1 MSRNREVC
9 SWMVVSLAIWGLEGG
24 CADPGASGASA
35 GAAGELAA
43 ARSSLVSGDLAA
55 LGLAVGPDL
64 GTDRPILQPSS
75 TGIEAQVASDG
86 TNFLVAFTDLTNVH
100 ATRIDATGQMLDL
113 DWIDFGDGGAA
124 DAQQVAPVVAF
135 GGGHYLVVWWYFD
148 GTTIKIRGRL
158 VDPDGSLIG
167 PSSFPISSGEGV
179 APAVAWNGQSFVV
192 VWNGLNPTPGVRMAL
207 VSADGTVVAG
217 LEQRVS
223 PIDRAFFPRIAA
235 GLTTALVAWFEPDS
249 DSTTARIGA
258 TRVAQ
263 DGALLDPAGL
273 VVDAGPPYQQQPDVA
288 SDGHQFLVAWQRGGS
303 AAATIQGAV
312 VDESGAIAVP
322 TFPISRSTATVSR
335 TAVAF
340 GAGGYLVAWQV
351 QGESNDSFVAGAAVS
366 PSGVVAGTGDTRLGS
381 VSARPGDPS
390 GLAWSGAH
398 FLLSYEGTRPPPDGG
413 FFSVDGIDGSLI
425 APDLTIAAD
434 ALAFSQVPNQQ
445 FSPQVVWDGADYV
458 VSWNDE
464 RLPFPDSEA
473 RAVRISSAGVVRDPE
488 GLALSASL
496 PAGGHNLASNG
507 NRRSL
512 VSWLS
517 KDLQG
522 EVRSLAANGG
532 LGPIRSLAP
541 GAINMTP
548 LMASSGGGFLSV
560 FARPNPAGTRTDLF
574 GTLLAANG
582 NPGPL
587 LTLRRGVDGVSGL
600 TVAGGDY
607 LVQFSEGGVVKI
619 GTVNGNGRLAAP
631 IPAPATLFST
641 LFAAS
646 SNRTTLLAWVT
657 PTGEVQAQFFARGA
671 LRGPVLP
678 IADSSDG
685 DPPAVVFDGQR
696 YWIVWATDRETA
708 RPMIRS
714 VAVNGALGE
723 VGLLFDQDCHAP
735 ALASNGQQ
743 QLLLT
748 CYHFIDFH
756 RPARVTTRLV
766 DTAASVE

>member
-1 MSRNREVC
+1 MGRNREVC
-9 SWMVVSLAIWGLEGG
+9 SWLVVWLAACGVGGG
-24 CADPGASGASA
+24 CADPGA
-35 GAAGELAA
+35 GAAGEPVTV
-43 ARSSLVSGDLAA
+43 RSPLVSGGLAA
-55 LGLAVGPDL
+55 LGLSVGPDL

-75 TGIEAQVASDG
+75 TGIQAQIASDG
-86 TNFLVAFTDLTNVH
+86 TSFLVAFTDLTSVH
-100 ATRIDATGQMLDL
+100 ATRIDAAGKMLDL
-113 DWIDFGDGGAA
+113 DWIDFGEGGAA
-124 DAQQVAPVVAF
+124 SSQQVAPVVAF

-158 VDPDGSLIG
+158 VDPDGSPIG

-192 VWNGLNPTPGVRMAL
+192 VWSGLNPTPGVRMAL
-207 VSADGTVVAG
+207 VGADGTVAAG
-217 LEQRVS
+217 SDQKVS
-223 PIDRAFFPRIAA
+223 PIDRAFQPRIAA
-235 GLTTALVAWFEPDS
+235 GLTTALVTWFEPDS
-249 DSTTARIGA
+249 NSTTARIGA
-258 TRVAQ
+258 TRIAQ
-263 DGALLDPAGL
+263 DGAVLDPGGL

-288 SDGHQFLVAWQRGGS
+288 SDGHQFLVAWQRNGDPT
-303 AAATIQGAV
+303 TIEGAV
-312 VDESGAIAVP
+312 VDESGAVVAP
-322 TFPISRSTATVSR
+322 AFAISRSVSSVSR
-335 TAVAF
+335 PAVAF
-340 GAGGYLVAWQV
+340 GAGEYLVAWQV
-351 QGESNDSFVAGAAVS
+351 QAESTDSSSFVAGAAVS
-366 PSGVVAGTGDTRLGS
+366 PAGVVAGSGDTRLGS
-381 VSARPGDPS
+381 VPARIAFDPT

-398 FLLSYEGTRPPPDGG
+398 FLLAYDGNRPPPDGG
-413 FFSVDGIDGSLI
+413 FFSVDGVDGSLI
-425 APDLTIAAD
+425 APDLTITAD
-434 ALAFSQVPNQQ
+434 ALAFSQVPNPQ
-445 FSPQVVWDGADYV
+445 FSPQAVWDGADYV

-464 RLPFPDSEA
+464 RMPFPDSEA

-496 PAGGHNLASNG
+496 PALGHNLASNG

-512 VSWLS
+512 VTWLS
-517 KDLQG
+517 KDLRG

-532 LGPIRSLAP
+532 LGPIRALAP

-548 LMASSGGGFLSV
+548 LLASSGGGFLSV

-574 GTLLAANG
+574 GTLVAANG

-587 LTLRRGVDGVSGL
+587 LTLRRGVDGVAGL

-607 LVQFSEGGVVKI
+607 LVQFSEGGVEKI
-619 GTVNGNGRLAAP
+619 ATVNDNGRLSAP
-631 IPAPATLFST
+631 IPAPAALFST

-657 PTGEVQAQFFARGA
+657 PTGEVRAQFFARGA

-696 YWIVWATDRETA
+696 YWIVWATDRDTA

-714 VAVNGALGE
+714 VEVNGVLGE
-723 VGLLFDQDCHAP
+723 AGLLVDQDCHAP

-743 QLLLT
+743 QVLLT